1 MSKESIKQ
9 TRQFGD
15 AGGAPSLK
23 AHVAKAGA
31 KTAKQARSLGDGGM
45 VYPKLRVHIAR
56 TSSKPTKQTRQFGD
70 GGAAPSLKAHLAKL
84 A

>member
-23 AHVAKAGA
+23 AH
-31 KTAKQARSLGDGGM
+31 
-45 VYPKLRVHIAR
+45 
-56 TSSKPTKQTRQFGD
+56 
-70 GGAAPSLKAHLAKL
+70 LAKL